1 LDFTERD
8 TLFGSAVY
16 QNSYTQV
23 STRFER
29 VSTPGSFPILC
40 VAGARPN
47 FMKIAPVMAALQTTP
62 HPIPVRLVHTG
73 QHYDPE
79 MNDAFFAQLG
89 IPEPNVHLD
98 VGSASHAVQTAEIM
112 RRFEPVVDAE
122 QPAAVLVVGDVNSTI
137 ACALVAVK
145 KGVPTIHVEAGL
157 RSFDRSMPEEIN
169 RVLTDQIADLLF
181 ITEPV
186 ARDNL
191 MREGVSKERIH
202 FVGNVMIDTLRRHLP
217 QVTPIEQVFKRAA
230 DPEIFLNT
238 ASGYALLTLHRPSN
252 VDDPI
257 VLGRLLQTL
266 RDISD
271 RLPIVF
277 PVHPRTNKQI
287 KAANMQGLLDTPRIL
302 QTAPLSYLEMLGLI
316 ANAKLVLTDSGGIQ
330 EETTVLGVPCLTL
343 RANTERPCTVDQGT
357 NTIVGSDP
365 GRIIAAV
372 SDILETGGK
381 KGRVPELWDGKAALR
396 IKAILETWLDER
408 LPLQGAGIP

>member
-1 LDFTERD
+1 
-8 TLFGSAVY
+8 
-16 QNSYTQV
+16 
-23 STRFER
+23 
-29 VSTPGSFPILC
+29 
-40 VAGARPN
+40 
-47 FMKIAPVMAALQTTP
+47 
-62 HPIPVRLVHTG
+62 
-73 QHYDPE
+73 
-79 MNDAFFAQLG
+79 
-89 IPEPNVHLD
+89 
-98 VGSASHAVQTAEIM
+98 
-112 RRFEPVVDAE
+112 
-122 QPAAVLVVGDVNSTI
+122 
-137 ACALVAVK
+137 
-145 KGVPTIHVEAGL
+145 
-157 RSFDRSMPEEIN
+157 MPEEIN

-302 QTAPLSYLEMLGLI
+302 QTAPLSYLEMLGF
-316 ANAKLVLTDSGGIQ
+316 
-330 EETTVLGVPCLTL
+330 
-343 RANTERPCTVDQGT
+343 
-357 NTIVGSDP
+357 DP